1 MLCRHE
7 RRERELVAKR
17 RVERLDEAPLPRVE
31 ARVLRVEKHLHT
43 SAYVSIRQHAGQKA
57 PAVRAPVSGLVSI
70 WFS

>member
-31 ARVLRVEKHLHT
+31 ARVLRVNKHLH
-43 SAYVSIRQHAGQKA
+43 VRRQDAE
-57 PAVRAPVSGLVSI
+57 V
-70 WFS
+70 W